1 VGRDEWRRYAAP
13 AGFLLLVTIAVILI
27 HAGLEAGGDS
37 ANTQPP
43 VPPPPTTRVET
54 TAATTTT
61 KTRTRTAGPARRYWT
76 VRAGDTFGV
85 ISRATGV
92 SLATIE
98 QLNPG
103 LSSTSLTIGEKVRV
117 R

>member
-1 VGRDEWRRYAAP
+1 VERDEWRRYAAP
-13 AGFLLLVTIAVILI
+13 ASFLLVLTVAVILI

-37 ANTQPP
+37 TTSQPP
-43 VPPPPTTRVET
+43 VPPPPTTRVQTSETPTT
-54 TAATTTT
+54 TAR
-61 KTRTRTAGPARRYWT
+61 KPKPKPPARTYWT
-76 VRAGDTFGV
+76 VRAGDTFSV

-92 SLATIE
+92 TVATIE

-103 LSSTSLTIGEKVRV
+103 LSSTSLTIGEKVRL

>member
-1 VGRDEWRRYAAP
+1 VERDEWRRYAAP
-13 AGFLLLVTIAVILI
+13 AGFLLLVTVAVILI
-27 HAGLEAGGDS
+27 HAGLEGGGGS
-37 ANTQPP
+37 NVQPP
-43 VPPPPTTRVET
+43 VPPPPTTTRVRTTGTT
-54 TAATTTT
+54 TAE
-61 KTRTRTAGPARRYWT
+61 TRTARSPARRYWT

-92 SLATIE
+92 PLATIE
-98 QLNPG
+98 RLNPG